1 MIRMVEE
8 EGKPEHQ
15 RVLVK
20 GYMRPDGTSYYVVI
34 PKKIR
39 ELFDLSGGEYFIMK
53 AKPEKGKIMLKLVE
67 FADEEP
73 EKETETK

>member
-1 MIRMVEE
+1 MIQMVEE
-8 EGKPEHQ
+8 ERQPERQ

-53 AKPEKGKIMLKLVE
+53 AKPEKRMILLKLVE

-73 EKETETK
+73 EKESETR

>member
-1 MIRMVEE
+1 VTPMHNEE
-8 EGKPEHQ
+8 KKPEHQ

-39 ELFDLSGGEYFIMK
+39 ELFNLSGGEYFLMK
-53 AKPEKGKIMLKLVE
+53 AKPEKGAILLKLVE
-67 FADEEP
+67 FADEES
-73 EKETETK
+73 ELEQVKK

>member
-1 MIRMVEE
+1 VVNEE
-8 EGKPEHQ
+8 RKLEHQ

-39 ELFDLSGGEYFIMK
+39 ELFNLNGGEYFVMK
-53 AKPEKGKIMLKLVE
+53 AKPEKDTIILKLLE
-67 FADEEP
+67 FEAEEP
-73 EKETETK
+73 EKEPATK